1 MELQRD
7 CKRLYFNPLLIK
19 WFVQAVGRGAS
30 PKEIL
35 SHASKSNEQ
44 ALSFCFDNVYESL
57 SEDGKIVIAILLAAD
72 IELSRAQIQEISQ
85 FRGPRYQ
92 DTIRE
97 LELCNIVERSDA
109 QGSDA
114 YRIPIGSLVFDY
126 LRRYPADDQIYRKTQ
141 EKLNR
146 WTSELDNVVSRGTSL
161 EGNRYDELTVH
172 AYTTDEIV
180 MRPHLLSVLELIRR
194 ARTKKSSLPRAATED
209 LRDAQRYLDL
219 VKEITPNWWE
229 YHRVKAIYLRADNRR
244 IHEIQTAYKDAIEY
258 NEYDELHDVSKY
270 SFAQYLIE
278 EYKENTNYYEALKHI
293 EEAIRSPH
301 ANVYDFLVL
310 KARCLLL
317 MQNRL
322 GEAIELYRQIWE
334 EHLPQKSDLDV
345 RIVGTQ
351 YADALRRRVGQSIGL
366 GDYGEAWETA
376 IQAGTILD
384 AIIEKSRWD
393 TRTARLG
400 TQLLAQMLRLS
411 GNKESK
417 EMVLSL
423 ASKWDSSRRFVR
435 MCGSDRRTRAQFE
448 RLGGLS
454 DILPRASAN
463 ALSGTQTFTG
473 TVSRIADKYGRY
485 LFFNRNSLAN
495 PNDWQYLLEGFEVF
509 WC

>member
-1 MELQRD
+1 M
-7 CKRLYFNPLLIK
+7 
-19 WFVQAVGRGAS
+19 
-30 PKEIL
+30 
-35 SHASKSNEQ
+35 
-44 ALSFCFDNVYESL
+44 
-57 SEDGKIVIAILLAAD
+57 
-72 IELSRAQIQEISQ
+72 
-85 FRGPRYQ
+85 
-92 DTIRE
+92 
-97 LELCNIVERSDA
+97 
-109 QGSDA
+109 
-114 YRIPIGSLVFDY
+114 
-126 LRRYPADDQIYRKTQ
+126 
-141 EKLNR
+141 
-146 WTSELDNVVSRGTSL
+146 
-161 EGNRYDELTVH
+161 
-172 AYTTDEIV
+172 
-180 MRPHLLSVLELIRR
+180 
-194 ARTKKSSLPRAATED
+194 
-209 LRDAQRYLDL
+209 
-219 VKEITPNWWE
+219 KEITPNWWE

-473 TVSRIADKYGRY
+473 TVSRIADKYGFIKSDKFEQD

-495 PNDWQYLLEGFEVF
+495 PNDWQYLLEGFEVTF
-509 WC
+509 GVKDDPDGRNMQSDPPKIPPVQRIQWNGPKSHVYSGSVSRLSNEVDSEYGFISSICPSIPGDSVYMDPSSLANPNDWQKLTVDGRVSFLAVHARSGPRAIRLKTE